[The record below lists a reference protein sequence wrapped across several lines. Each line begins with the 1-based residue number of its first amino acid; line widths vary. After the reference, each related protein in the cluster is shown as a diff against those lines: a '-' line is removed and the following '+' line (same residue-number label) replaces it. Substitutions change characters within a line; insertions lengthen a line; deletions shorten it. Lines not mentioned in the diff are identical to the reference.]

1 MNSATI
7 AKRSYFFISI
17 LLAAQVIGWK
27 YILIYMLYMYSIGL
41 QKKKKNNL
49 RKLKYFSALMRK

>member
-7 AKRSYFFISI
+7 AKRSYLFISI

-27 YILIYMLYMYSIGL
+27 YILIYVLYMYSIGL
-41 QKKKKNNL
+41 QKKTIYENWIIF
-49 RKLKYFSALMRK
+49 RH

>member
-7 AKRSYFFISI
+7 AKRSYLFISI

-41 QKKKKNNL
+41 QKKNNL
-49 RKLKYFSALMRK
+49 RKLNYFSTLMRK